1 MDGKGRQGL
10 GFLFFIAAQKRID
23 DTRRQIIINIDCMK
37 KVLVVD
43 DDNDILSL
51 VEMILSMNDFGVDAI
66 SQWEKIDDRILNFH
80 PDIILLD
87 VSLNGADGR
96 DICRKIKTIAS
107 TQHIPVILF
116 SAHAE
121 VADSFKDCLAQ
132 GFIAKPFEISHLVK
146 TLRSNLQ

>member
-1 MDGKGRQGL
+1 
-10 GFLFFIAAQKRID
+10 
-23 DTRRQIIINIDCMK
+23 MK

-43 DDNDILSL
+43 DDNDILNL
-51 VEMILSMNDFGVDAI
+51 VEMILAMNNFGVDAI
-66 SQWEKIDDRILNFH
+66 SQWEMIDDRIMNFH

-96 DICRKIKTIAS
+96 DLCKKIKSAAS
-107 TQHIPVILF
+107 TQHIPIILF

-121 VADSFKDCLAQ
+121 VANNFGECLAQ

-146 TLRSNLQ
+146 TLRSTLE